1 MSTWQQREIYP
12 DYISETF
19 TILPPRLTPPV
30 HTLHLLS
37 VFFSLMLPYGVQ
49 PTFDDVLEQNL
60 DVLVPVGATVL
71 VVEAEDVKQLVLY
84 CPKEDATLAAQRHRL
99 NAALSAHVGGASA
112 VHLNEVIMDTFI
124 FSLYV
129 V

>member
-1 MSTWQQREIYP
+1 M
-12 DYISETF
+12 
-19 TILPPRLTPPV
+19 
-30 HTLHLLS
+30 
-37 VFFSLMLPYGVQ
+37 Q
-49 PTFDDVLEQNL
+49 PTFDDVVEQNL

-84 CPKEDATLAAQRHRL
+84 RPKEDATLAAQRHRL
-99 NAALSAHVGGASA
+99 NGALSAHVGVASA
-112 VHLNEVIMDTFI
+112 EQLNEVIMDAYI